1 MCNIGALLPPSQ
13 LELKLIR
20 RINCSKHG
28 SNPSWA
34 EGGGQ
39 GDKSG
44 RHFCTWLAR
53 RNCNR
58 AAVPVRSR
66 AVCPE
71 KKTQTSRDKGDPPED
86 GEEDVED
93 GEEDAATLMHKL
105 LAALKKARNSSNG
118 KHL

>member
-44 RHFCTWLAR
+44 RHFCTWLASSEKLQQSGSSSPIEGSMSGEKDANLKGQRGPTGGR
-53 RNCNR
+53 RGGRGGQRGGCGH
-58 AAVPVRSR
+58 ADAQAPGGS
-66 AVCPE
+66 
-71 KKTQTSRDKGDPPED
+71 QKGQEL
-86 GEEDVED
+86 EQ
-93 GEEDAATLMHKL
+93 
-105 LAALKKARNSSNG
+105 R
-118 KHL
+118 